1 MAQGASAV
9 DNRAVVGTGGEEAGV
24 THSGGGIDRN
34 LVTSE
39 GWGEG
44 GDQAVGERP
53 RIPWPWLQDAIP
65 SFFFFFPSCPIYYS
79 VSKFSSLIFCS
90 TVGH

>member
-44 GDQAVGERP
+44 GEGIRQWVRDPG
-53 RIPWPWLQDAIP
+53 
-65 SFFFFFPSCPIYYS
+65 FPGPGYRMLG
-79 VSKFSSLIFCS
+79 V
-90 TVGH
+90 

>member
-9 DNRAVVGTGGEEAGV
+9 DNRAVVGIGGEEAGV

-44 GDQAVGERP
+44 GDKAVGERP
-53 RIPWPWLQDAIP
+53 WIPWPRLQDAR
-65 SFFFFFPSCPIYYS
+65 
-79 VSKFSSLIFCS
+79 SLEGLLAT
-90 TVGH
+90 TVIGLVREK

>member
-53 RIPWPWLQDAIP
+53 RIPWPRLQDAR
-65 SFFFFFPSCPIYYS
+65 
-79 VSKFSSLIFCS
+79 SLEGLLAT
-90 TVGH
+90 TVIVLVREK